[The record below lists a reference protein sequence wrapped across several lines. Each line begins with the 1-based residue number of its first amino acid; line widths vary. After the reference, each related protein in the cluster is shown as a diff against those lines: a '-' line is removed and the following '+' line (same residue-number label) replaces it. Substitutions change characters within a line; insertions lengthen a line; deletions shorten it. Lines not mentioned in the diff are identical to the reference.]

1 MSIGLADA
9 QELCFVPITAPN
21 FENSLLEGQIQVK
34 SEDSEIN
41 QDAFA
46 RFRGKVEIDSY
57 NAKIKADEALLNR
70 QTQTLNATGN
80 VNFQDENITVSSQSV
95 QLNRVSNELL
105 IEQSV
110 YQLNKVQ
117 GHGKAEKIGLGEK
130 TGINLVESSFTSCP
144 VNDEVWRIQA
154 SNIKITPDQSRGV
167 IKHARFYIKDVPVL
181 YLPYF
186 SFPTNDQKQSGI
198 LYPNISNNSSTG
210 MSVEQ
215 PIYWNMAPNYDITFS
230 PRFMTERGL
239 QLKTE
244 FRYLTEK
251 QSGQANIEYLP
262 NDQELGENTD
272 RYFYRLAHTGQ
283 IGENWRVNL
292 DINGLS
298 DDNYIVD
305 LGSDYFN
312 RADTHLYKTLGVS
325 YFSHNL
331 DVTAQFR
338 DFEVLGDRP
347 DSYRALPE
355 VRLNYVTSTGF
366 GTEFAINSELAYFE
380 SSESDNPTATRFHI
394 APTVRYPFKN
404 QWSEFLAEA
413 TVLHTQYI
421 QDNIHSNIQ
430 NNIQSNTRSDTQGN
444 AQNSIQNLALKK
456 NVTRTLGQAK
466 VYASLAFERPVNWFG
481 AQATQTFEPK
491 AQYLYTSFQDQNNI
505 GLYDTARLFNNFA
518 GLFRG
523 QEFTGLDRISDNNQ
537 ITVGLTSRLID
548 KNNQERFKFSLGQI
562 FYLKDNQVIDAT
574 KDDDRSALAAELD
587 WKIGSQWYIRT
598 QAQVST
604 ITDKVER
611 SSLLVEYQ
619 IAKNKILQINHRYVR
634 DLSSEEINQVGIT
647 ASWPITKD
655 WQWVGRWYH
664 DLELNRTVES
674 YAGVQY
680 ESCCWNVSFVAQR
693 NLSNRFDD
701 NGVQSTNEFESGFH
715 VYFTTRNLL
724 RDGLFGYRR
733 PYLLN

>member
-9 QELCFVPITAPN
+9 QEVCFVPLAGPN
-21 FENSLLEGQIQVK
+21 LENSLLDGQIQVK

-41 QDAFA
+41 QDTFA
-46 RFRGKVEIDSY
+46 QFKGKVEIDSSQV
-57 NAKIKADEALLNR
+57 KIKADEAILNR
-70 QTQTLNATGN
+70 QTQTLKATGN
-80 VNFQDENITVSSQSV
+80 VSFQDNNITVSSENV
-95 QLNRVSNELL
+95 QLNRISNELL
-105 IEQSV
+105 IEKSV

-130 TGINLVESSFTSCP
+130 TGINLIESSFTTCP
-144 VNDEVWRIQA
+144 VDDEVWRIQA
-154 SNIKITPDQSRGV
+154 SNIEITPDQSRGV
-167 IKHARFYIKDVPVL
+167 VKHARFYIKDVPVL

-186 SFPTNDQKQSGI
+186 SFPVNDQRQSGI
-198 LYPNISNNSSTG
+198 LYPNIASNSSTG
-210 MSVEQ
+210 ISVEQ
-215 PIYWNMAPNYDITFS
+215 PIYWNIAPNYDLTFS
-230 PRFMTERGL
+230 PRLMSERGL

-244 FRYLTEK
+244 FRYLSEQHT
-251 QSGQANIEYLP
+251 GQVNIEYLP
-262 NDQELGENTD
+262 DDQELNNGTN
-272 RYFYRLAHTGQ
+272 RYFYRLFHSGQ
-283 IGENWRVNL
+283 IGKNWRINS

-305 LGSDYFN
+305 LGSDYYN
-312 RADTHLYKTLGVS
+312 RADTHLYKTLGLS
-325 YFSHNL
+325 YFSQSL

-338 DFEVLGDRP
+338 DFEVLGDHP

-355 VRLNYVTSTGF
+355 IRLNYLTPMGL
-366 GTEFAINSELAYFE
+366 GAEFQINSELAYFE
-380 SSESDNPTATRFHI
+380 SGELDNPTATRFHI

-413 TVLHTQYI
+413 TVLHTRYI
-421 QDNIHSNIQ
+421 QENIQ
-430 NNIQSNTRSDTQGN
+430 NSALEKNIS
-444 AQNSIQNLALKK
+444 
-456 NVTRTLGQAK
+456 RTLGQVK
-466 VYASLAFERPVNWFG
+466 VYGSLAFERPASWFG
-481 AQATQTFEPK
+481 SETTQTFEPK
-491 AQYLYTSFQDQNNI
+491 VQYLYTSFEDQNNI
-505 GLYDTARLFNNFA
+505 GLYDTTRLFNDSA

-537 ITVGLTSRLID
+537 ITVGITSRFVD
-548 KNNQERFKFSLGQI
+548 NNNQERFKLSLGQI
-562 FYLKDNQVIDAT
+562 FYLKDNQVVDAS

-587 WKIGSQWYIRT
+587 WQIGSKWYVHT

-611 SSLLVEYQ
+611 SSLSLEYQ
-619 IAKNKILQINHRYVR
+619 LAENKIMQINHRYVR

-647 ASWPITKD
+647 ASWPLAKN

-674 YAGVQY
+674 YTGVQY
-680 ESCCWNVSFVAQR
+680 ESCCWTVSFVAQR

-701 NGVQSTNEFESGFH
+701 NGAQSTNEFESGFN

-724 RDGLFGYRR
+724 REGLFGYRR

>member
-1 MSIGLADA
+1 MSLLLMSIGLADA
-9 QELCFVPITAPN
+9 QEVCFVPLIGLN
-21 FENSLLEGQIQVK
+21 LENSLLEGQIQVK

-41 QDAFA
+41 QDTFA
-46 RFRGKVEIDSY
+46 RFKGKVEIDSFT
-57 NAKIKADEALLNR
+57 ARIKADEALLNR

-80 VNFQDENITVSSQSV
+80 VSFQDDKITVSSQSV
-95 QLNRVSNELL
+95 QLNRISNELL
-105 IEQSV
+105 IEKST

-117 GHGKAEKIGLGEK
+117 GHGKAEIIGLGEE
-130 TGINLVESSFTSCP
+130 TGINLIESSFTSCP
-144 VNDEVWRIQA
+144 VGDEVWRIQA
-154 SNIKITPDQSRGV
+154 SNIKITPNQSRGV

-186 SFPTNDQKQSGI
+186 SFPINEEKQSGV
-198 LYPNISNNSSTG
+198 LYPSISNNSSTG
-210 MSVEQ
+210 ISVEQ
-215 PIYWNMAPNYDITFS
+215 PIYWNIAPNYDLTFS
-230 PRFMTERGL
+230 PRLMTERGL

-244 FRYLTEK
+244 FRYLTEN
-251 QSGQANIEYLP
+251 QSGQANIEYLA
-262 NDQELGENTD
+262 NDQDLGDNTD
-272 RYFYRLAHTGQ
+272 RYFYRLVHSGQ
-283 IGENWRVNL
+283 IGENWRVNI

-305 LGSDYFN
+305 LGSDYYN
-312 RADTHLYKTLGVS
+312 RADTHLYKTLGLS
-325 YFSHNL
+325 YFSHSL
-331 DVTAQFR
+331 EVTAQFR
-338 DFEVLGDRP
+338 DFEVLGDHP

-355 VRLNYVTSTGF
+355 IRLNYLTPIGM
-366 GTEFAINSELAYFE
+366 GAEFALNSELAYFE
-380 SSESDNPTATRFHI
+380 SGELDNPTATRFHI

-421 QDNIHSNIQ
+421 QEN
-430 NNIQSNTRSDTQGN
+430 
-444 AQNSIQNLALKK
+444 IQNLAFQK

-466 VYASLAFERPVNWFG
+466 VYGSLAFERPVNWFG
-481 AQATQTFEPK
+481 AQAIQTFEPK
-491 AQYLYTSFQDQNNI
+491 VQYLYTSFQDQNNI
-505 GLYDTARLFNNFA
+505 GLYDTTRLFNNFS

-537 ITVGLTSRLID
+537 ITVGMTSRFID
-548 KNNQERFKFSLGQI
+548 ENNQERFKLSLGQI
-562 FYLKDNQVIDAT
+562 FYLKNNQLVDAS

-587 WKIGSQWYIRT
+587 WKIGSKWYVHT

-604 ITDKVER
+604 ITDEVER
-611 SSLLVEYQ
+611 SSLSVEYQ
-619 IAKNKILQINHRYVR
+619 IAKNKVLQINHRYVR

-647 ASWPITKD
+647 ASWPIAKN

-664 DLELNRTVES
+664 DLALHRTVES
-674 YAGVQY
+674 YTGVQY
-680 ESCCWNVSFVAQR
+680 ESCCWNISFVAQR

-701 NGVQSTNEFESGFH
+701 NGSQSTNEFESGFH

-724 RDGLFGYRR
+724 REGLFGYRR

>member
-9 QELCFVPITAPN
+9 QEVCFVPLAGPN
-21 FENSLLEGQIQVK
+21 FDNSLLEGQIRVK

-41 QDAFA
+41 QDTFA
-46 RFRGKVEIDSY
+46 RFKGKVEIDSSQ
-57 NAKIKADEALLNR
+57 AKIGADEALLNR
-70 QTQTLNATGN
+70 KTQTLNATGN
-80 VNFQDENITVSSQSV
+80 VSFRDNNITVSGQSV

-105 IEQSV
+105 IEESF
-110 YQLNKVQ
+110 YQLNRVQ
-117 GHGKAEKIGLGEK
+117 GHGKAQEISIGK
-130 TGINLVESSFTSCP
+130 TTGINLIESSFTSCP
-144 VNDEVWRIQA
+144 VDNEVWRIQA
-154 SNIKITPDQSRGV
+154 SNIEITPEQSRGV
-167 IKHARFYIKDVPVL
+167 VKHARFYIKNVPVL

-186 SFPTNDQKQSGI
+186 SFPINDQRQSGI
-198 LYPNISNNSSTG
+198 LYPSIAGNSSTG
-210 MSVEQ
+210 VSVEQ
-215 PIYWNMAPNYDITFS
+215 PVYWNIAPNYDITFS

-251 QSGQANIEYLP
+251 HTGQVNIEYLP
-262 NDQELGENTD
+262 NDRDLDDDAE
-272 RYFYRLAHTGQ
+272 RYFYRLVHSGQ
-283 IGENWRVNL
+283 IGKNWRLNA

-305 LGSDYFN
+305 LGSDFYN

-325 YFSHNL
+325 YFSESL

-338 DFEVLGDRP
+338 DFEVLGDHP

-355 VRLNYVTSTGF
+355 VRLNYLTPMGL
-366 GTEFAINSELAYFE
+366 GTEFQINSELAYFE
-380 SSESDNPTATRFHI
+380 SGEVGNPTATRFHI
-394 APTVRYPFKN
+394 APTMRFPFQN

-413 TVLHTQYI
+413 TVLHTRYI
-421 QDNIHSNIQ
+421 QKN
-430 NNIQSNTRSDTQGN
+430 
-444 AQNSIQNLALKK
+444 IQNLALEK
-456 NVTRTLGQAK
+456 NISRTLGQVK
-466 VYASLAFERPVNWFG
+466 VYGSLAFERPVSWFG
-481 AQATQTFEPK
+481 TPATQTFEPK
-491 AQYLYTSFQDQNNI
+491 VQYLYTSFEDQSNI
-505 GLYDTARLFNNFA
+505 GRYDTTRLFNDVA

-537 ITVGLTSRLID
+537 VTVGVTSRFID
-548 KNNQERFKFSLGQI
+548 ENNQERFKLSLGQI
-562 FYLKDNQVIDAT
+562 FYLKDSQVVDAT
-574 KDDDRSALAAELD
+574 KEDDRSALAAELD
-587 WKIGSQWYIRT
+587 WQIGSKWYAHT

-611 SSLLVEYQ
+611 SSLSLQYQ
-619 IAKNKILQINHRYVR
+619 LAENKILQINHRYVR

-647 ASWPITKD
+647 ASWPLAKN

-674 YAGVQY
+674 YTGVQY
-680 ESCCWNVSFVAQR
+680 ESCCWTVSFVAQR

-701 NGVQSTNEFESGFH
+701 GGAQSTNEFESGFR

>member
-1 MSIGLADA
+1 MSLLLMSIGLADA
-9 QELCFVPITAPN
+9 QEVCFVPLIGLN
-21 FENSLLEGQIQVK
+21 LENSLLEGQIQVK

-41 QDAFA
+41 QDTFA
-46 RFRGKVEIDSY
+46 RFKGKVEIDSFT
-57 NAKIKADEALLNR
+57 ARIKADEALLNR

-80 VNFQDENITVSSQSV
+80 VSFQDDKITVSSQSV
-95 QLNRVSNELL
+95 QLNRISNELL
-105 IEQSV
+105 IEKST

-117 GHGKAEKIGLGEK
+117 GHGKAEIIGLGEE
-130 TGINLVESSFTSCP
+130 TGINLIESSFTSCP
-144 VNDEVWRIQA
+144 VDDEVWRIQA
-154 SNIKITPDQSRGV
+154 SNIKITPNQSRGV

-186 SFPTNDQKQSGI
+186 SFPINEEKQSGV
-198 LYPNISNNSSTG
+198 LYPSISNNSSTG
-210 MSVEQ
+210 ISVEQ
-215 PIYWNMAPNYDITFS
+215 PIYWNIAPNYDLTFS
-230 PRFMTERGL
+230 PRLMTERGL

-244 FRYLTEK
+244 FRYLTEN
-251 QSGQANIEYLP
+251 QSGQANIEYLA
-262 NDQELGENTD
+262 NDQDLGDNTD
-272 RYFYRLAHTGQ
+272 RYFYRLVHSGQ
-283 IGENWRVNL
+283 IGENWRVNI

-305 LGSDYFN
+305 LGSDYYN
-312 RADTHLYKTLGVS
+312 RADTHLYKTLGLS
-325 YFSHNL
+325 YFSHSL
-331 DVTAQFR
+331 EVTAQFR
-338 DFEVLGDRP
+338 DFEVLGDHP

-355 VRLNYVTSTGF
+355 IRLNYLTPIGM
-366 GTEFAINSELAYFE
+366 GAEFALNSELAYFE
-380 SSESDNPTATRFHI
+380 SGELDNPTATRFHI

-421 QDNIHSNIQ
+421 QEN
-430 NNIQSNTRSDTQGN
+430 
-444 AQNSIQNLALKK
+444 IQNLAFQK

-466 VYASLAFERPVNWFG
+466 VYGSLAFERPVNWFG
-481 AQATQTFEPK
+481 AQAIQTFEPK
-491 AQYLYTSFQDQNNI
+491 VQYLYTSFQDQNNI
-505 GLYDTARLFNNFA
+505 GLYDTTRLFNNFS

-537 ITVGLTSRLID
+537 ITVGMTSRFID
-548 KNNQERFKFSLGQI
+548 ENNQERFKLSLGQI
-562 FYLKDNQVIDAT
+562 FYLKNNQLVDAS

-587 WKIGSQWYIRT
+587 WKIGSKWYVHT

-604 ITDKVER
+604 ISDEVER
-611 SSLLVEYQ
+611 SSLSVEYQ
-619 IAKNKILQINHRYVR
+619 IAKNKVLQINHRYVR

-647 ASWPITKD
+647 ASWPIAKN

-664 DLELNRTVES
+664 DLALHRTVES
-674 YAGVQY
+674 YTGVQY
-680 ESCCWNVSFVAQR
+680 ESCCWNISFVAQR

-701 NGVQSTNEFESGFH
+701 NGSQSTNEFESGFH

-724 RDGLFGYRR
+724 REGLFGYRR